1 WAQADLLDYLSLTS
15 FGVWA
20 PLIYMLAWIGA
31 LVMIAIGQPP
41 RQYLWFVIGPAIYHW
56 LIDTRTPVTGVQWAV
71 GYVDQDQREVWRLA
85 ETGLA
90 SSNLVNRLMY
100 QWPPQGYVK
109 VFSNATP
116 VLLGVWSGPY
126 AQYKSPHGDGGD
138 RRPTEIAAVS
148 TAFLWFDELVSSTVQ
163 WAVTWTGITRN
174 RDGFIGSLLDFGTN
188 LINFDVFGFSLSL
201 ADAKWYLLTDLKWEM
216 VEDITSAKLSSPTI
230 RDAFVTMMASEC
242 GDAITEN
249 INESAFLAAAH
260 GSSDNIPSTVFEVP
274 TTTSTGLPYTP
285 PGFSTTRS
293 EYNNYDNLQ
302 NSLRHKTIPMPRA
315 LKRLLM
321 QDESRVGTFT
331 HSVNWRSGDLQF
343 LRQSDRIRCDTY
355 LDLMIMAFRWEAG

>member
-1 WAQADLLDYLSLTS
+1 MVLIDFFQLYLNTFFTDTINAGCDLLGRAYITCTCNMPFPGGFGTCPTTAFTKIGAAFATQGYWAQADLLDYLSLTS

-56 LIDTRTPVTGVQWAV
+56 LIEDRTPVTGVQWAV

-90 SSNLVNRLMY
+90 SSNLANRLMY

-109 VFSNATP
+109 VFSNAAP
-116 VLLGVWSGPY
+116 VLVGKWSGPY
-126 AQYKSPHGDGGD
+126 AQYKSPHGDD

-174 RDGFIGSLLDFGTN
+174 RDGFVGGLLDFGTN
-188 LINFDVFGFSLSL
+188 LINFNFFGFSLSL

-230 RDAFVTMMASEC
+230 R
-242 GDAITEN
+242 
-249 INESAFLAAAH
+249 
-260 GSSDNIPSTVFEVP
+260 
-274 TTTSTGLPYTP
+274 
-285 PGFSTTRS
+285 
-293 EYNNYDNLQ
+293 
-302 NSLRHKTIPMPRA
+302 
-315 LKRLLM
+315 
-321 QDESRVGTFT
+321 
-331 HSVNWRSGDLQF
+331 
-343 LRQSDRIRCDTY
+343 
-355 LDLMIMAFRWEAG
+355 